1 MEAVALTQG
10 KSTHIKRFRPLK
22 NQKGLTLI
30 ELLAIVV
37 ILGIIALIAIPSI
50 GGIINNT
57 KKNAHRANAQ
67 IIVDAARYK
76 LITEG
81 FKPVSGAATQDITY
95 AQLRDEGYLE
105 KKIKDPQ
112 EPTKEYSDNTAV
124 RIGQQTGS
132 LSYTY
137 DINLLRK
144 GASDTAT
151 IKVFAEVTTELRHAG
166 YVPEEQIRDAKFKE

>member
-1 MEAVALTQG
+1 MEAVTLTQQ
-10 KSTHIKRFRPLK
+10 KSVAIKRFRPLK

-81 FKPVSGAATQDITY
+81 FKPGTGNVQDITY
-95 AQLRDEGYLE
+95 AQLRDGGYLE
-105 KKIKDPQ
+105 KEIKDPQ
-112 EPTKEYSDNTAV
+112 NSSENYANDTTV
-124 RIGQQTGS
+124 RIGLKENMS

-137 DINLLRK
+137 SIELLR
-144 GASDTAT
+144 GTTGGTTTS
-151 IKVFAEVTTELRHAG
+151 VFGKDDEADAEG
-166 YVPEEQIRDAKFKE
+166 FISEERIRDATIE